1 MKLLEILI
9 NKKIIIFL
17 LYFNFFKLIFKKL
30 KLYYLVKSKM
40 FGKFYIYLP
49 RHLNF
54 LFKQQYERETIKFVV
69 SKLKKYDKNK
79 YFIDVG
85 ANIGIYSLFFKKKF
99 DSKIELFEPDKDN
112 IALLNKTKSLNKFKF
127 FKIHKFCLSNTNGK
141 KNFLIDDIRGMTGT
155 LADTRNYIQEYQKL
169 KNTTVVNTKR
179 FDDFHTINK
188 QIFLIKVDVEDHEIE
203 VIEGMC
209 KAIRFHKPMLI
220 IESNSSNIKI
230 IKNKIN
236 NLGYKCKFI
245 AKDLNYVF
253 YQ

>member
-9 NKKIIIFL
+9 NKKIII
-17 LYFNFFKLIFKKL
+17 FFKLIFKKL
-30 KLYYLVKSKM
+30 KLYYLVKSKI

-54 LFKQQYERETIKFVV
+54 LFKQQYESEKIKFVL
-69 SKLKKYDKNK
+69 SKLKDYDKNK

-85 ANIGIYSLFFKKKF
+85 ANVGVYSLFFKKKF

-112 IALLNKTKSLNKFKF
+112 IALLHKTKSLNKFKF
-127 FKIHKFCLSNTNGK
+127 FKINKFCLSSTNGK
-141 KNFLIDDIRGMTGT
+141 RNFLIDDIRGMTGT

-169 KNTTVVNTKR
+169 KNTTVVTTKR

-209 KAIRFHKPMLI
+209 KAISFHKPMLI

-230 IKNKIN
+230 IKNKLI
-236 NLGYKCKFI
+236 
-245 AKDLNYVF
+245 
-253 YQ
+253 